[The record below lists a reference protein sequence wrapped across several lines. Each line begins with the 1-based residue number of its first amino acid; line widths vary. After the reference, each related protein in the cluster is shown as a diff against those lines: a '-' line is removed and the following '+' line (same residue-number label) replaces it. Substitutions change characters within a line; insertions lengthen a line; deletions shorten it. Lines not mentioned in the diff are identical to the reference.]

1 MAKRSKSNPHKGE
14 DAVLNPRQEI
24 ILSALLAGKTQ
35 IEAAEEAGVTAQYVS
50 CLLTRETKSQNG
62 AKSIQRFRK
71 EYAKRLAE
79 QRERL
84 MEKADITK
92 ESLLDEL
99 VEISRCCK
107 QEQDRGNWIKT
118 VSERAKLLGFY
129 PGSKVELEHSGNVN
143 VTAGPQYDFSRLT
156 DKELATYET
165 LEAKLTGGPAALIEG

>member
-1 MAKRSKSNPHKGE
+1 MA
-14 DAVLNPRQEI
+14 
-24 ILSALLAGKTQ
+24 ALLAGKTQ
-35 IEAAEEAGVTAQYVS
+35 MEAAEEAGVTAQYVS
-50 CLLTRETKSQNG
+50 CLLSRNVEDQTGSK
-62 AKSIQRFRK
+62 AMLKFRT
-71 EYAKRLAE
+71 EYEKRLAE

-99 VEISRCCK
+99 VEISRFCRAD
-107 QEQDRGNWIKT
+107 QDRVNWIKT
-118 VSERAKLLGFY
+118 ISERAKLLGFY